1 MSKLAPIAAVLISV
15 FLLISGNA
23 LVGVVVP
30 VRGSLDGFG
39 ELTVG
44 LLGSAYFGGMLAGAA
59 LTPPMVRRA
68 GHIRAFSA
76 FVAVGVVATVLLP
89 AVVTPIAWLISR
101 AIVGFVLAGIYSIV
115 ECWINGARDQ
125 RQSRRALR
133 RLSDRQLGR
142 HRGRPAPYAR
152 PRSQGFPALL
162 RRRGVYGFAI
172 VAARHDQRRG
182 PQLPR
187 SVRVRWSSVKR
198 LSAVAALG
206 GLVAGICNGATL
218 SLAPVYALQ
227 IGVEPERVPY
237 FTASLM
243 MGTALG
249 VYPIGWLSDR
259 MDRRVIT
266 ALAMAIGASFEI
278 ALAWLNPTGAPLIG
292 LGFLVGLTTY
302 TLYTLAAAIANDGA
316 AAHEMVLISA
326 TLLFVYC
333 VGAIVSPAVA
343 SLAMR
348 AYGPAALFWL
358 TAAVHAALAG
368 YVGGS
373 FSATALPPPQF
384 PTTLTSGAS
393 GCFMPTMW

>member
-1 MSKLAPIAAVLISV
+1 LSKLAPIAAVLISV

-39 ELTVG
+39 ELIVG

-59 LTPPMVRRA
+59 LTPAMVRRA

-89 AVVTPIAWLISR
+89 AAITPIAWLISR
-101 AIVGFVLAGIYSIV
+101 AVVGFVLAGIYSIV
-115 ECWINGARDQ
+115 ESWINGAATNANRG
-125 RQSRRALR
+125 ALYAVYQTV
-133 RLSDRQLGR
+133 SWGATAVGQLFM
-142 HRGRPAPYAR
+142 RGLDPRGFLPYSVGA
-152 PRSQGFPALL
+152 AL
-162 RRRGVYGFAI
+162 YGLAI
-172 VAARHDQRRG
+172 VPLAMTNAEA
-182 PQLPR
+182 PELPR

-198 LSAVAALG
+198 LSAVAALA

-227 IGVEPERVPY
+227 IGVEPERAPY
-237 FTASLM
+237 FTASIM
-243 MGTALG
+243 FGTALG

-266 ALAMAIGASFEI
+266 ALAMAVGASFEI

-348 AYGPAALFWL
+348 AYGPGALFWL

-368 YVGGS
+368 YVGWELLGHG
-373 FSATALPPPQF
+373 APAALSSPRH
-384 PTTLTSGAS
+384 
-393 GCFMPTMW
+393 